1 EFMKQTIKD
10 IKDHLAT
17 LHSVN
22 EIQLQPFYKDDRK
35 GVQKAIATRIKQLDK
50 EQQLL
55 NQYQAMTFYE
65 NQILENDGNAMICG
79 IDEEGRGPLAGPV
92 VACAVILNHD
102 HHITRIN
109 NSKQLTAKKRKVL
122 E

>member
-1 EFMKQTIKD
+1 MKQTIKD

-65 NQILENDGNAMICG
+65 NQILANDGNAMICG
-79 IDEEGRGPLAGPV
+79 IDEVGRGPLAGPV
-92 VACAVILNHD
+92 VACAVILNHN
-102 HHITRIN
+102 HHFTGLN
-109 NSKQLTAKKRKVL
+109 DSKQLTAKKEKY
-122 E
+122 

>member
-1 EFMKQTIKD
+1 MKQTIKD

-65 NQILENDGNAMICG
+65 NQILANDGNAMICG
-79 IDEEGRGPLAGPV
+79 IDEVGRGPLAGPV

-102 HHITRIN
+102 HHFTGLN
-109 NSKQLTAKKRKVL
+109 DSKQLRSEERRVGK
-122 E
+122 